1 MLCFYYHSFLLFLLK
16 IGIPN
21 SSVGMMNPMMNSMM
35 FGLGPGGQMPN
46 SLHRSMHELRLG
58 QTPNN
63 QPTTIP
69 RGGGGGGV
77 GGGGP
82 PSPTTSQKSKKSTRS
97 DRFAHRTN
105 NNKQNS
111 RHNQRHTSN
120 SDSRP
125 ASRPQSRNNSRTGG
139 AGGHGHSRGPA
150 ARHYRGSSR
159 GRRRSISTEDEIDS
173 DEVCTTLFTLS
184 NNSDRLVMCNTESIL
199 LYLHYRC

>member
-58 QTPNN
+58 QPPSS
-63 QPTTIP
+63 QPTVP
-69 RGGGGGGV
+69 RG

-82 PSPTTSQKSKKSTRS
+82 PSPTNSQKSKKSTRS
-97 DRFAHRTN
+97 DRFAHRS
-105 NNKQNS
+105 NKQNS
-111 RHNQRHTSN
+111 KHQRHPSN

-125 ASRPQSRNNSRTGG
+125 ASRPQSRNNSRAG
-139 AGGHGHSRGPA
+139 GGHGHSRGPA
-150 ARHYRGSSR
+150 GRHYRGSSR

-173 DEVCTTLFTLS
+173 DEVRTTYKTTHLS
-184 NNSDRLVMCNTESIL
+184 CNT
-199 LYLHYRC
+199 